1 MANTLTSLI
10 PTMYAA
16 LDVVSRELVGHIPAV
31 TRNSSLERAALNQ
44 SVLVPLT
51 NPGTEA
57 DNTPGLTAPDT
68 GDQTVDN
75 VEVKITKSKHIP
87 IRWNGEQSKG
97 MQNAGTFDT
106 TLQQQFEQA
115 FRRLCNMIELD
126 LNTVG
131 YQGASRAFGTA
142 GNAPFA
148 TVNDLSDVA
157 GVRQILDDNGA
168 PQSDMH
174 LILGSAA
181 MANVRGKQ
189 ASLFKVNEAGTD
201 QLLRRGTIGELE
213 GFLLGNSGQC
223 PVITKGT
230 ANGAYTSTAAGFAVG
245 TTSIPLITG
254 AGTILAGDVITFAG
268 DSNKYVV
275 KTGIAAP
282 GTVVIAAPGLR
293 QAIPAAATG
302 VTIGGNFRA
311 NLAFTRNAIQLVTR
325 MPAMPPGGDSA
336 DDSVTVT
343 DPVSG
348 LSFEIAVYRQFLQ
361 AVYHVRIAW
370 GYAAIKPEHIAVLLG

>member
-10 PTMYAA
+10 PTIYAA

-44 SVLVPLT
+44 SILVPLT
-51 NPGTEA
+51 QPQTEA

-87 IRWNGEQSKG
+87 IRWNGEQTRG
-97 MQNAGTFDT
+97 MQNAGTYDT
-106 TLQQQFEQA
+106 TLQSQFEQA
-115 FRRLCNMIELD
+115 FRRLCNMVELD
-126 LNTVG
+126 LNVCG
-131 YQGASRAFGTA
+131 YQGASRSYGTA
-142 GNAPFA
+142 GTAPFG

-174 LILGSAA
+174 LILGSSA

-189 ASLFKVNEAGTD
+189 ASLFRVNEAGTD

-213 GFLLGNSGQC
+213 GFLLGNSGQI
-223 PVITKGT
+223 PAVTKGT
-230 ANGAYTSTAAGFAVG
+230 GASYTSSAAGFAVG
-245 TTSIPLITG
+245 TTSIPIITG
-254 AGTILAGDVITFAG
+254 TGTVLAGDTVTFAG

-275 KTGIAAP
+275 KTGVSAP
-282 GTVVIAAPGLR
+282 GTIVLNAPGLR
-293 QAIPAAATG
+293 QAIPASATAM
-302 VTIGGNFRA
+302 TIGGNFRA

-325 MPAMPPGGDSA
+325 MPAMPAGGDSA
-336 DDSVTVT
+336 DDAVTVT

-361 AVYHVRIAW
+361 VVYHVRLAW
-370 GYAAIKPEHIAVLLG
+370 GVAAIKPEHIATLLG